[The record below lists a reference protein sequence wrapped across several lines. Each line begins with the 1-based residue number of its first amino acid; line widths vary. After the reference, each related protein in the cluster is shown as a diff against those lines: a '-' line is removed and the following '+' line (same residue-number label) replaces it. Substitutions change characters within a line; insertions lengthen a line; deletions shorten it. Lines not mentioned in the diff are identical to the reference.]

1 MAHRKR
7 SVHMREPFW
16 TDRACRCVR
25 VACSPAHMCAQFA
38 DAIVVT
44 SDATGE
50 RRWLTPVETLD
61 GGERVIVLDKTDSTL
76 NKFVTGR
83 FDGLKSTTYL
93 SSIARRAQDE
103 TLRRAVDI
111 HSGGLYDTA
120 DVGNP
125 YKRLKATAV
134 AKQVDADGRLPPI
147 VDVELPDRTF
157 EDGKVVHGVTVRVLS
172 TIARQGQ
179 GTGACGKVS
188 MIADPDAVGH
198 VIDVLAHCEEQQAAP
213 KRTRAAT
220 GPRHVWWCEKKCA
233 VVSQNVHSGKYR
245 TFRLGGDKEL
255 TIEAAVEWAT
265 QAPPAT
271 DADETSDPS

>member
-1 MAHRKR
+1 
-7 SVHMREPFW
+7 MREPFW
-16 TDRACRCVR
+16 VDHICRRVL
-25 VACSPAHMCAQFA
+25 VACPPAHMAAQFA

-44 SDATGE
+44 SEATGT
-50 RRWLTPVETLD
+50 RRWLTPVEALD
-61 GGERVIVLDKTDSTL
+61 GGDRVIEFDKTDTTL

-83 FDGLKSTTYL
+83 FDGLKGTTYL
-93 SSIARRAQDE
+93 SFIAKRAQDE

-111 HSGGLYDTA
+111 QSGGLYDTA

-125 YKRLKATAV
+125 SKRLKATAV

-147 VDVELPDRTF
+147 VGVELPDRTF

-172 TIARQGQ
+172 AIARQGQ

-198 VIDVLAHCEEQQAAP
+198 VIDVLAHGEEQQAAP

-245 TFRLGGDKEL
+245 TFRLGGDREL

-265 QAPPAT
+265 QAPPAKDT
-271 DADETSDPS
+271 EETSDPS

>member
-16 TDRACRCVR
+16 ADHMCRRVL
-25 VACSPAHMCAQFA
+25 VACPPAHMAAQFA

-44 SDATGE
+44 SEATGT

-61 GGERVIVLDKTDSTL
+61 GGDRVIEFDKTDTTL

-83 FDGLKSTTYL
+83 FDGLKGTTYL
-93 SSIARRAQDE
+93 SFIAKRAQDE

-111 HSGGLYDTA
+111 QSGGLYDTA

-125 YKRLKATAV
+125 SKRLKATAV

-147 VDVELPDRTF
+147 VDVALPDRTF
-157 EDGKVVHGVTVRVLS
+157 EDGTMVRAATAKVMS

-179 GTGACGKVS
+179 GAGACGKVR

-198 VIDVLAHCEEQQAAP
+198 LIEVLAHVEEQQTAP
-213 KRTRAAT
+213 KRTRTAA
-220 GPRHVWWCEKKCA
+220 GPRHAWWCEKKCA

-245 TFRLGGDKEL
+245 TFRNGGDRER

-265 QAPPAT
+265 QAPSAT
-271 DADETSDPS
+271 DADDTSDPS